1 MTGAIAWNYGQIE
14 SLSGQWHSAIVELQQ
29 ELEAEKT
36 QIAKIA
42 DMWTGEAG
50 DAFRAEQKA
59 WQQKADALFAAAEK
73 LSQLI
78 SAAGEGMANTEKELQ
93 RQLPQ

>member
-14 SLSGQWHSAIVELQQ
+14 SLNGRWHSAILELQQ

-36 QIAKIA
+36 QIAKFA

-59 WQQKADALFAAAEK
+59 WQQKADALLAAAEK

-78 SAAGEGMANTEKELQ
+78 SEAGEGMANTEKELQ
-93 RQLPQ
+93 RQFPQ